1 MIKKFFSKSKT
12 PRFDMEPISRSLM
25 APQIL
30 PPPQRV
36 TLFLDGSQPK
46 GDADGIKKGDTVKTG
61 QKLSLSENSDA
72 YVISSITGAIAAIYP
87 YTGDFGKT
95 YTAIAIDRSDDEV
108 MDDAFESVR
117 ENPTLEGVAAFLGGA
132 PGNPDLGVFSDPEK
146 PIHTIFVNALDSD
159 LLVATHQYIIATQ
172 TDSVKAGIGVLK
184 QITGLDRIIIAVPR
198 NIIQSYGSL
207 GADMMAVDNEY
218 PTTLPHNIVRDLLGQ
233 EVPAG
238 KRFEDI
244 GIAFLGVEAVAA
256 IGSAFETGRL
266 PVSKV
271 LTLIKKD
278 GSKVL
283 AKARI
288 GTAVGDLLRAFSES
302 VNDQDRIAIGG
313 PMRGSCIYSEAYP
326 VLPDTDAIFIQ
337 DKADIAAV
345 SDYPCINCG
354 ECVRVCPARIAVNM
368 LVRFLEAGQY
378 EEGAA
383 QYDLY
388 SCIECGLCSFV
399 CVSKIPV
406 FQYIRLAK
414 YELGRINPAEATNG

>member
-1 MIKKFFSKSKT
+1 MIKKFFSKLQP
-12 PRFDMEPISRSLM
+12 PRFDMEPISGALM

-30 PPPQRV
+30 SPPQRV
-36 TLFLDGSQPK
+36 TLFLNGSQPK
-46 GDADGIKKGDTVKTG
+46 GDPTGIKEGDAVKTG
-61 QKLSLSENSDA
+61 QKLSLSENTDT
-72 YVISSITGAIAAIYP
+72 YVISSITGTIAAIYT
-87 YTGDFGKT
+87 YAADFGKT
-95 YTAIAIDRSDDEV
+95 YTAIAIDRSDQEV
-108 MDDAFESVR
+108 LDDQFESVR
-117 ENPTLEGVAAFLGGA
+117 ENPTLEGVAAFLTGA
-132 PGNPDLGVFSDPEK
+132 PGNPDFSIFSDPEK
-146 PIHTIFVNALDSD
+146 PIHTIIVNALDSD
-159 LLVATHQYIIATQ
+159 LLVATQQYIIATR
-172 TDSVKAGIGVLK
+172 TDAVKTGIGVLK
-184 QITGLDRIIIAVPR
+184 QVAGVDRIIIAVPR

-218 PTTLPHNIVRDLLGQ
+218 PATLPHNIVRDLLDQ
-233 EVPAG
+233 TVPAG

-244 GIAFLGVEAVAA
+244 GIAFLGAEAVAA
-256 IGSAFETGRL
+256 IGNAFETGRL

-283 AKARI
+283 AEARI
-288 GTAVGDLLRAFSES
+288 GTAVGDLLRAFSED
-302 VNDQDRIAIGG
+302 VNDQDRIVVGG

-326 VLPDTDAIFIQ
+326 VLPDTDAMFIQ
-337 DKADIAAV
+337 DKTDISAV

-354 ECVRVCPARIAVNM
+354 ECVRVCPARISVNM

-414 YELGRINPAEATNG
+414 YELGRTHTAEATNG